1 MSEFRLYDVSDGY
14 INYLRQF
21 DKRVYSNKEDG
32 RVHGRKYLG
41 VVFEING
48 YKYFVPMS
56 SPKKSDYI
64 YDKGDKLIRKNV
76 TPIFRMT
83 ALNDNKKIEV
93 KGTLRFSN
101 MIPVKET
108 VLIDYDVVNE
118 KDEDYKILVLKEI
131 DFIRKNIS
139 KIKKNAKLIYNQKA
153 KNLNIGYLE
162 STLDFKM
169 LEEKS
174 KEYTAN

>member
-1 MSEFRLYDVSDGY
+1 
-14 INYLRQF
+14 
-21 DKRVYSNKEDG
+21 
-32 RVHGRKYLG
+32 
-41 VVFEING
+41 
-48 YKYFVPMS
+48 
-56 SPKKSDYI
+56 
-64 YDKGDKLIRKNV
+64 
-76 TPIFRMT
+76 
-83 ALNDNKKIEV
+83 
-93 KGTLRFSN
+93 